1 MYSHTLLQVIPFNA
15 TKHIWAS
22 IHLRMKWN
30 IGRILIFDFAIR
42 KALSTR
48 QKLWYAV

>member
-1 MYSHTLLQVIPFNA
+1 MSYRTINA
-15 TKHIWAS
+15 TKHIHIWAS
-22 IHLRMKWN
+22 VHLRMKWD